1 MITRFCLIATILFML
16 VNSFH
21 EKTQFRSMRMINLL
35 QTTYLNPGI
44 VSAESSLCATIHWG
58 SSCVCL
64 ICADWLL
71 PPVKILWVE
80 VTIQPVMA
88 GRICNSIMLLALINL
103 MHCETSIHQ
112 DQIPATTAQTTR
124 DDRAC
129 TAEARIRTKFP
140 TRRPKWPESRAC
152 VPQKGASGPDSSPDS
167 QSNQKRERVHRRS
180 AHQGQI
186 AQI

>member
-1 MITRFCLIATILFML
+1 MQEFYSSQCKPPETRARAPQGGRIMTDFPPR
-16 VNSFH
+16 
-21 EKTQFRSMRMINLL
+21 RSQRPE
-35 QTTYLNPGI
+35 TT
-44 VSAESSLCATIHWG
+44 
-58 SSCVCL
+58 SSCVCS
-64 ICADWLL
+64 ICVDWLL

-152 VPQKGASGPDSSPDS
+152 VPQKGASGPDSSPDGP
-167 QSNQKRERVHRRS
+167 SNQKRERVHRGS

-186 AQI
+186 V